1 MTFLDLAICF
11 EEQRER
17 ETIFYQRVHRLFFLW
32 QKPVRPRNFQS
43 LNEFLLKIN
52 FRSSLLRKY
61 SEHKITNYFRGNC
74 CGEANNDLR
83 FKKNQ
88 WNTKKSEY
96 KKITSVLVSGEVREP
111 LCRGGEPIKESWDEW
126 FLAEINKQ
134 HQIKTG
140 TQGTSVS
147 ERKFYWKLAF
157 FLLKKCGG
165 IKARNQSEIG
175 SRLVAFYTVSARC
188 QLWIMSI
195 NQNCH
200 KLVPIL
206 FFQLFLIWFW
216 IIFW

>member
-1 MTFLDLAICF
+1 MI
-11 EEQRER
+11 
-17 ETIFYQRVHRLFFLW
+17 
-32 QKPVRPRNFQS
+32 PRN
-43 LNEFLLKIN
+43 LLKFTCYTMKLIN
-52 FRSSLLRKY
+52 Y
-61 SEHKITNYFRGNC
+61 NH
-74 CGEANNDLR
+74 ANQCSY
-83 FKKNQ
+83 KVQKNQ
-88 WNTKKSEY
+88 NTKKLR
-96 KKITSVLVSGEVREP
+96 SVLVSGEVREP

-206 FFQLFLIWFW
+206 FFQLFLIWVLKHILI
-216 IIFW
+216 IIFFRL